1 MRIIMCDLDEL
12 DGVLVWSLHW
22 HRVTRRRHR
31 QGGQGGGLVT
41 RAEGG
46 VGQYSIVQY
55 STVQYS
61 TVPEGGVDEV

>member
-31 QGGQGGGLVT
+31 HGGQGGGLLT

-46 VGQYSIVQY
+46 VGQYS
-55 STVQYS
+55 TVQYS
-61 TVPEGGVDEV
+61 TVLQGGPKKV